1 MTMTAMLLALVLSD
15 AALNESKADVYSFA
29 VEPEPE
35 AGKPKREW
43 KPGIESWSYDGK
55 DCPIFFSQEIEGF
68 GTVVI
73 GPRCREDNGLPH
85 AL

>member
-1 MTMTAMLLALVLSD
+1 MTAMLLALVLSD
-15 AALNESKADVYSFA
+15 AALNESKADVYRFA
-29 VEPEPE
+29 VEPEPD
-35 AGKPKREW
+35 AKRQSSAW

-55 DCPIFFSQEIEGF
+55 DCPIFFSQEIEGL

-73 GPRCREDNGLPH
+73 GPRCREDDGLPH